1 MDLFSAHRLAH
12 ESLNKLS
19 AYKELQKKNHHKH
32 SSFLKPEAKILC
44 PNAYLGL
51 EPIALSVINK
61 EWDILVV
68 EPQKEA
74 LFAAIRRVEALDLEG
89 RIRFEASP
97 LAQWQEQGFDAALTS
112 LTPNL
117 LEPQEQEAYFQA
129 IFSRLKPGGRLTLV
143 GIFEDPAAL
152 AAWKEA
158 QPQLTAE
165 IELLLKLAPPLSK
178 EKVLAWAEGFGAKES
193 WTWGKSFLVE
203 SLHFKK
209 NL

>member
-1 MDLFSAHRLAH
+1 M
-12 ESLNKLS
+12 
-19 AYKELQKKNHHKH
+19 
-32 SSFLKPEAKILC
+32 KPEAKILC

-165 IELLLKLAPPLSK
+165 IELLLKLAA
-178 EKVLAWAEGFGAKES
+178 LARNHTAASRTAWPRCGRG
-193 WTWGKSFLVE
+193 
-203 SLHFKK
+203 
-209 NL
+209 